1 MPDTESAVPPTK
13 EKAVYS
19 RPVFKQRLTVNSL
32 EAQRVTARIFERVQ
46 RALLSLDVILRII
59 GKQEAIDPLAAWISE
74 QMAALDRDFDQEAAR
89 LKALMDEHG
98 IQAMPTYTHPAK
110 YEIEISSPRAA
121 QFAGLI
127 RKLDKLMG
135 QMDTLWLNSV
145 LTSQQRLEANYQW
158 QQQLFTLAGRI
169 FSMEYR
175 ARKAVYA
182 QDKTA
187 ETEEPATP
195 ETQDGSEVSEEEV
208 QDANGADEPV

>member
-1 MPDTESAVPPTK
+1 MRSKRLWARLFAVIVKADAALPSSQAKVIPSHPFNRSAVPPTK

-110 YEIEISSPRAA
+110 
-121 QFAGLI
+121 
-127 RKLDKLMG
+127 
-135 QMDTLWLNSV
+135 
-145 LTSQQRLEANYQW
+145 
-158 QQQLFTLAGRI
+158 
-169 FSMEYR
+169 
-175 ARKAVYA
+175 
-182 QDKTA
+182 
-187 ETEEPATP
+187 
-195 ETQDGSEVSEEEV
+195 
-208 QDANGADEPV
+208 